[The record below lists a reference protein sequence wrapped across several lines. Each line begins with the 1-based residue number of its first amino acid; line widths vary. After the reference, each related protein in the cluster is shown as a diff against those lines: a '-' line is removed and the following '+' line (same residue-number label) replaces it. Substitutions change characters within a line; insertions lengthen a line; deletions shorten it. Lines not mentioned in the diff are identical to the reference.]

1 MNMSKRSGIAILVL
15 NSFFCVLI
23 VLGTAFFMTGWN
35 VWARVVCYSA
45 AGIGA
50 VAVGVFFFLKKDALF
65 KSVFILV
72 IFGLVLLVA
81 TVTINKVGG
90 LDEIKDESAK
100 IERLVEII
108 RGAGGWSIAVFV
120 LLQILQVVILPLP
133 ALVCYIPGVVI
144 FGPLY
149 ATLLASLGVI
159 AGSVINYFLGKV
171 FGKKL
176 VCWIAGKE
184 TTDKY
189 AAYFGKKGKVIFLLM
204 QILPFFPDDIL
215 CMVAGLTSMNFPYF
229 ISVMIF
235 VRPFIIAAYCYLG
248 SGTIIPFEGWG
259 IAVWLVIFAVC
270 IALAVL
276 SFIYQER
283 MENWLV
289 SKFSGKKKSAETA
302 EGKQSSEKMPDD
314 AENK

>member
-1 MNMSKRSGIAILVL
+1 M
-15 NSFFCVLI
+15 
-23 VLGTAFFMTGWN
+23 
-35 VWARVVCYSA
+35 
-45 AGIGA
+45 
-50 VAVGVFFFLKKDALF
+50 
-65 KSVFILV
+65 FILV

-204 QILPFFPDDIL
+204 QILPFFPVDIL
-215 CMVAGLTSMNFPYF
+215 CMIAGLTAMNFPF
-229 ISVMIF
+229 FLAVMVII
-235 VRPFIIAAYCYLG
+235 RPMIIAAYCYLG
-248 SGTIIPFEGWG
+248 NGSVIPFSGWG
-259 IAVWLVIFAVC
+259 IPVWIAIFTVCIVLALLSLKYQDRVEKWLVAKFRKKNTDDNNDEV
-270 IALAVL
+270 
-276 SFIYQER
+276 QENR
-283 MENWLV
+283 DKE
-289 SKFSGKKKSAETA
+289 
-302 EGKQSSEKMPDD
+302 
-314 AENK
+314 